1 MTQKSPS
8 LFDWKIAGPA
18 IGDAFRKLSP
28 RHMVKNPVMF
38 VTMVGAALTTVGIFT
53 AEASLRGFVAQ
64 LAIWLWFTVLFANFA
79 EAIAEGRGKA
89 QAASLRKARKET
101 MARRLQDGREQQIPA
116 PMLQK
121 GDLVVCETGDIIPAD
136 GDVISLKDGHDHLIG
151 SAIYNSKSQI
161 VARRFSRRKQQLDL
175 DFFKRRVAQA
185 FEYRERRNID
195 ARLSRMVWSESD
207 GLPGVILDR
216 YGDYFVLQTLTLGMD
231 LRKAQIVEAISDLG
245 KSAAI
250 IERND
255 APVRKAEGLEL
266 HSGVLRGDSPSQA
279 EIEIGDVNFELD
291 LLHGQKTGFYLDQ
304 KHNYSVV
311 AGYAHGRRVLD
322 CFTNQGA
329 FALTCA
335 RTGAADVIGVEE
347 SSENIAG
354 AKRNA
359 VRNDLKVRWI
369 EQDVFQ
375 FLRAAEK
382 ADAQYDLIVLD
393 PPSFTKTR
401 SGLRDALRGYREL
414 HMRAFKLLSKDGLLA
429 TFSCSHHVSDTAF
442 SQTIA
447 DALVDARRSARRLRR
462 FEQAPDHP
470 VMPTIPETE
479 YFKGFLL
486 EMMPGR

>member
-1 MTQKSPS
+1 MPGIVVKPRARI
-8 LFDWKIAGPA
+8 LHGHDWV
-18 IGDAFRKLSP
+18 FSS
-28 RHMVKNPVMF
+28 
-38 VTMVGAALTTVGIFT
+38 
-53 AEASLRGFVAQ
+53 E
-64 LAIWLWFTVLFANFA
+64 VLKVF
-79 EAIAEGRGKA
+79 GK
-89 QAASLRKARKET
+89 
-101 MARRLQDGREQQIPA
+101 
-116 PMLQK
+116 
-121 GDLVVCETGDIIPAD
+121 PAD
-136 GDVISLKDGHDHLIG
+136 GDVISLKDGRDRLIG

-161 VARRFSRRKQQLDL
+161 VARRFSRRKQELDL
-175 DFFKRRVAQA
+175 DFFKRRIAQA
-185 FEYRERRNID
+185 AEYRTRRGVD
-195 ARLSRMVWSESD
+195 PKLCRVVWSESD
-207 GLPGVILDR
+207 GLPGLIIDR
-216 YGDYFVLQTLTLGMD
+216 YGDHFVMQTLTLAMD
-231 LRKAQIVEAISDLG
+231 MRKDLIANAVESGIGFRPMSDALEAQPT
-245 KSAAI
+245 I

-255 APVRKAEGLEL
+255 APIRKAEGLEL
-266 HSGVLRGDSPSQA
+266 RSGILRGDSPSQI
-279 EIEIGDVNFELD
+279 EIEIDGVKFEID

-329 FALTCA
+329 FALTCVSA
-335 RTGAADVIGVEE
+335 GAADMTGVEE

-359 VRNDLKVRWI
+359 VRNDLEVRWI

-382 ADAQYDLIVLD
+382 AGVQYDLIVLD

-429 TFSCSHHVSDTAF
+429 TFSCSHHVSDSAF
-442 SQTIA
+442 SQAIA
-447 DALVDARRSARRLRR
+447 DSLVDARRSARRLRR

-470 VMPTIPETE
+470 VLPTIPETE